1 MFYSQVSASKIKY
14 YIFVPMQLLRIIAFP
29 FSLIYALVVYFRNVL
44 YDYDLLP
51 TTTFKTP
58 TVCVGNLSIG
68 GTGKTP
74 MIEWIL
80 NHLSPGSKPAVLS
93 RGYKRKTKGFV
104 LAEPSSTAEEIGDE
118 PLQIYSK
125 FPGVTLAVDADRT
138 RGIKLLEDLMH
149 PNLILL
155 DDAYQH
161 RKVKSA
167 ISILLT
173 AYGQLYNKDWYLPTG
188 NLRDSKSSSKRADL
202 IVVTKCPP
210 DLDPERQRKISK
222 ELNPIN
228 NQKILFCTLEYDT
241 VLKGRNKGLL
251 LTDLKNKE
259 VTLVTGIAN
268 PEPLIVFLQSMEI
281 TFDHLR
287 YNDHHYFSGKEIDLF
302 KSRSLIL
309 TTEKDFMRLKD
320 KVDNLYYIPVR
331 HRFLDD
337 GEEVIKKCLEK
348 SGNRFL

>member
-1 MFYSQVSASKIKY
+1 VSASKIKY

-44 YDYDLLP
+44 YDYDLLAA
-51 TTTFKTP
+51 TTFKTP
-58 TVCVGNLSIG
+58 IVCVGNLSVG

-80 NHLSPGSKPAVLS
+80 DHLPAGSKPAVLS

-104 LAEPSSTAEEIGDE
+104 LAELTSTAEEIGDE

-125 FPGVTLAVDADRT
+125 FPGLTLAVDADRT
-138 RGIKLLEDLMH
+138 RGIKQLEASIH

-167 ISILLT
+167 FSILLT
-173 AYGQLYNKDWYLPTG
+173 AYGQLYTKDWYLPTG
-188 NLRDSKSSSKRADL
+188 NLRDSRSSSKRADL

-210 DLDPERQRKISK
+210 DLDLDGQRRISG
-222 ELNPIN
+222 ELNPLK

-241 VLKGRNKGLL
+241 VLKGKKKGLL

-268 PEPLIVFLQSMEI
+268 PEQLIVFLQSKEI

-287 YNDHHYFSGKEIDLF
+287 YRDHHYFSGKEIDF
-302 KSRSLIL
+302 FNSRSLIL
-309 TTEKDFMRLKD
+309 TTEKDFMRLKY

-331 HRFLDD
+331 HRFLGD
-337 GEEVIKKCLEK
+337 GEEVITKCLEK
-348 SGNRFL
+348 LGNRFL